1 MLFLHYQ
8 QGVGGVQ
15 LRKIFTCALRVV
27 YPCFPNPHPP
37 THPQT
42 YFFPLRGYLFP
53 SVYMFCKRPAHR
65 TPPPVSET
73 VPSLSNTPH
82 LSQMDILGVRSCPI
96 DRWRKTFIEDDI
108 TYKINR
114 TPCDHLSPWLDLEI
128 LQSVSPSVNRTRPD
142 SRNVHPTQ
150 MGCTKHVWWLH
161 HALMPSCTLWQL

>member
-1 MLFLHYQ
+1 MC
-8 QGVGGVQ
+8 
-15 LRKIFTCALRVV
+15 FTCCLPTPYAILT
-27 YPCFPNPHPP
+27 PTHPP
-37 THPQT
+37 THPQIVD
-42 YFFPLRGYLFP
+42 FFPLRGYLFP

-65 TPPPVSET
+65 TPPHPTTSTWNCFEFS
-73 VPSLSNTPH
+73 PIHH

-108 TYKINR
+108 TYKSNR

-142 SRNVHPTQ
+142 FRNVHPTQ